1 MNLFTFNSKI
11 PKGPCKRTQQ
21 VTTLLRVV
29 GGFWPTMLRPFAWAQ
44 KFDRFQ
50 TIRNKCQHCCGSTQ
64 TDATCWAQ
72 KCCVRLH
79 GSQGGGTAV
88 EVHCYPHYY
97 VTAVTIDT
105 TVTAVYLTV
114 LRQQWPRQHCDGD
127 GSNIRVSA
135 MQNDNATTTMT
146 MTTL

>member
-1 MNLFTFNSKI
+1 MLG
-11 PKGPCKRTQQ
+11 PK
-21 VTTLLRVV
+21 
-29 GGFWPTMLRPFAWAQ
+29 MLRPFAWAL
-44 KFDRFQ
+44 KF
-50 TIRNKCQHCCGSTQ
+50 
-64 TDATCWAQ
+64 
-72 KCCVRLH
+72 V

-135 MQNDNATTTMT
+135 MQNDNATTTMK